1 MVEQSFAMWG
11 CIPEITR
18 DCMDMTNAGSTYLG
32 IIIGAIIGAIISWW
46 IYNRQKKISDE
57 QDNLLSHI
65 KDLEENN
72 ELILQRVEY
81 YQEKH
86 EKLLKSLLSLEKKID
101 SVLENNEQKK
111 YYICYIIRYNKF
123 NLFKF

>member
-18 DCMDMTNAGSTYLG
+18 DCIDMTNAGSTYLG
-32 IIIGAIIGAIISWW
+32 LIIGAIIGAIISWW

-86 EKLLKSLLSLEKKID
+86 DKLLKSLLLLEKKID
-101 SVLENNEQKK
+101 SVLENNE
-111 YYICYIIRYNKF
+111 
-123 NLFKF
+123 

>member
-1 MVEQSFAMWG
+1 MWG
-11 CIPEITR
+11 CMPEITR
-18 DCMDMTNAGSTYLG
+18 DCIDMTNAGSTYLG
-32 IIIGAIIGAIISWW
+32 IIGGAIIGAIITWW
-46 IYNRQKKISDE
+46 VYNRQKKISDE

-72 ELILQRVEY
+72 ELILHRVEY

-101 SVLENNEQKK
+101 SVLENNE
-111 YYICYIIRYNKF
+111 
-123 NLFKF
+123 

>member
-11 CIPEITR
+11 CIPEITS
-18 DCMDMTNAGSTYLG
+18 DCIDMTNAGSTYLG
-32 IIIGAIIGAIISWW
+32 LIIGAIIGAIISWW

-65 KDLEENN
+65 KDLEENH

-101 SVLENNEQKK
+101 SVLENNE
-111 YYICYIIRYNKF
+111 
-123 NLFKF
+123 

>member
-1 MVEQSFAMWG
+1 MIEQSFAMWG

-18 DCMDMTNAGSTYLG
+18 GCIDMTNAGSTYLG

-46 IYNRQKKISDE
+46 IYNRQKKISNE

-72 ELILQRVEY
+72 ELILKRVEY

-86 EKLLKSLLSLEKKID
+86 EKLLKSVLSLEKKID
-101 SVLENNEQKK
+101 SVLEK
-111 YYICYIIRYNKF
+111 
-123 NLFKF
+123 

>member
-18 DCMDMTNAGSTYLG
+18 DCIDMTNAGSTYLG
-32 IIIGAIIGAIISWW
+32 LIIGAIIGAIISWW

-65 KDLEENN
+65 KDLEENH

-101 SVLENNEQKK
+101 SVLEKNE
-111 YYICYIIRYNKF
+111 
-123 NLFKF
+123 

>member
-1 MVEQSFAMWG
+1 MIEQSFAMWG
-11 CIPEITR
+11 CIPEITSG
-18 DCMDMTNAGSTYLG
+18 CIDMTNAGSTYLG

-46 IYNRQKKISDE
+46 IYNRQKKISNE

-72 ELILQRVEY
+72 ELILKRVEY

-101 SVLENNEQKK
+101 SFLEK
-111 YYICYIIRYNKF
+111 
-123 NLFKF
+123 

>member
-18 DCMDMTNAGSTYLG
+18 DCIDMTNAGSTYLG
-32 IIIGAIIGAIISWW
+32 LIIGAIIGAIISWW
-46 IYNRQKKISDE
+46 IYNRQKKISIE

-86 EKLLKSLLSLEKKID
+86 DKLLQSLLSLEKKID
-101 SVLENNEQKK
+101 SVLENNE
-111 YYICYIIRYNKF
+111 
-123 NLFKF
+123 

>member
-46 IYNRQKKISDE
+46 IYNRQKKISNE

-86 EKLLKSLLSLEKKID
+86 DKLLQSLLSLEKKID
-101 SVLENNEQKK
+101 SVLENNE
-111 YYICYIIRYNKF
+111 
-123 NLFKF
+123 